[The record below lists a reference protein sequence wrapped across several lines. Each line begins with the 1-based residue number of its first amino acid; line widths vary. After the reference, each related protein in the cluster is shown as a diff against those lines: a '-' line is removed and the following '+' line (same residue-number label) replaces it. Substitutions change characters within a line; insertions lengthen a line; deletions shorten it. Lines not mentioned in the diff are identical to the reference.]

1 METAGS
7 PPTEVKVKRLMNE
20 QVLRQENIA
29 HHGSGGRSSE
39 NCSLGFRP
47 AFYDFATQRIYPS
60 RFADGRPAPCH
71 LLDGLPEEVVVDRTA
86 CGRVTSVKA
95 TVICGFVRNGYFYTR
110 TAAARAAQEWT
121 RAPRHADLG

>member
-7 PPTEVKVKRLMNE
+7 PPMEVKVKRLMNE
-20 QVLRQENIA
+20 EVLRQENVA
-29 HHGSGGRSSE
+29 HHGTGGRSEE

-60 RFADGRPAPCH
+60 RFADGRLAPCH
-71 LLDGLPEEVVVDRTA
+71 LLDGLPEEVITDRTA
-86 CGRVTSVKA
+86 SGRVTSVKA
-95 TVICGFVRNGYFYTR
+95 TVISGFVRNGYFYTR

-121 RAPRHADLG
+121 RAPRHASLD